1 MLRIEECALH
11 DCLTGID
18 AVGLDASGE
27 LVWMSARESTLTL
40 ALAAQ
45 RAAQMAMARVG
56 LLETLERVD
65 TDSRRLAEFE
75 RLGLSRHLVQ
85 LLGNALLYR
94 QEEHAQHTGL
104 EVKALPRHQLALRAT
119 HVAFLLC
126 ATCAD
131 VLKKA
136 LDVGVLERRWL
147 QQVLVTIEPPRAE
160 LLLPVPPSGA
170 DDALAHTAAARTYVQ
185 CVRQE
190 CETVVASLLIV
201 SLACVNRRQSLS
213 WQPDVALKLAQYLRG
228 DASLVSAIVAR
239 VAPDTV
245 VFAMN
250 YFVASNVPLLQ
261 VVNQNKSESSNND
274 DNDESVDN
282 NNNNDDDSDD
292 DDDDSD
298 DDDSDDDND
307 DNDDENEASESQIN
321 QAKLQESELGHCAA
335 LLERAFSAADAAVQR
350 LEEERGADD
359 VFMWDVITPAM
370 MRRRLV
376 QFVALLGETLD
387 ACGLTPLGV
396 RALHELDRRVSPA
409 NAVMLRGSDAAM
421 HVVRRAQHY
430 DVIALDAASHAAHA
444 DTLLRL
450 AAE

>member
-1 MLRIEECALH
+1 MCDVLRIEECALH

-40 ALAAQ
+40 ALAAR
-45 RAAQMAMARVG
+45 RAAQMAVARVG

-104 EVKALPRHQLALRAT
+104 EVKALARHQLALRAT

-160 LLLPVPPSGA
+160 LLLPVPPSGP
-170 DDALAHTAAARTYVQ
+170 DEALAHTAAARTYVQ

-228 DASLVSAIVAR
+228 LFFCACLFCSLLSHLVAR
-239 VAPDTV
+239 RCVIGQCDCG
-245 VFAMN
+245 
-250 YFVASNVPLLQ
+250 S
-261 VVNQNKSESSNND
+261 
-274 DNDESVDN
+274 
-282 NNNNDDDSDD
+282 
-292 DDDDSD
+292 
-298 DDDSDDDND
+298 
-307 DNDDENEASESQIN
+307 
-321 QAKLQESELGHCAA
+321 
-335 LLERAFSAADAAVQR
+335 
-350 LEEERGADD
+350 RGTRYCC
-359 VFMWDVITPAM
+359 V
-370 MRRRLV
+370 
-376 QFVALLGETLD
+376 
-387 ACGLTPLGV
+387 C
-396 RALHELDRRVSPA
+396 HELFRCK
-409 NAVMLRGSDAAM
+409 
-421 HVVRRAQHY
+421 QHS
-430 DVIALDAASHAAHA
+430 VAASCQPKQ
-444 DTLLRL
+444 DRIKQ
-450 AAE
+450 